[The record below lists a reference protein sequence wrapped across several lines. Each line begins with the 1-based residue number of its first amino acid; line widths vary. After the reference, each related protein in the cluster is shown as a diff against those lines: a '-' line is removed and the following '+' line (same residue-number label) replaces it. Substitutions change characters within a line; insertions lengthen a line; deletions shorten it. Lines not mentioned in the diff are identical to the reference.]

1 MNGVNGWGKNN
12 LFNKNSNLVMRLQDK
27 GNSIY
32 IYIYIYIYNSLF
44 DHAKFFLF
52 IFHILAISISRSLYL
67 LGFSN
72 SIAEILLSDSTL
84 ISIN

>member
-1 MNGVNGWGKNN
+1 MDGE
-12 LFNKNSNLVMRLQDK
+12 RIIY
-27 GNSIY
+27 SIKIAIWSCDYRIKVTVY

>member
-27 GNSIY
+27 GNS
-32 IYIYIYIYNSLF
+32 IYIYNSLF